1 MSKGET
7 QLVINR
13 TLYLLKKVNQEEEL
27 TLEEELILVN
37 NLYYR

>member
-13 TLYLLKKVNQEEEL
+13 SLYLLKKVNQEEEL

>member
-27 TLEEELILVN
+27 ILVN

>member
-27 TLEEELILVN
+27 TLEELILVN

>member
-1 MSKGET
+1 MSEGET

-27 TLEEELILVN
+27 TLEELILVN

>member
-13 TLYLLKKVNQEEEL
+13 TLYLLKKVSQEEEL
-27 TLEEELILVN
+27 TLEELILVN

>member
-27 TLEEELILVN
+27 TLGELILVN

>member
-13 TLYLLKKVNQEEEL
+13 TLYLLKKVSQDEEL
-27 TLEEELILVN
+27 TLEELILVN